1 GLRECHIFLFLPST
15 KRHWSTLRL
24 YERMVSKRERKSW
37 LGPRSF
43 PLEDP
48 NQDTTIRTNEPNPN
62 PNPTMTISDEVLSQ
76 FLSFTATTED
86 VARQYLEMSG
96 GDLERAVGLF
106 LEMDGGGVAGSGGM
120 GGGSRSSAASQHQQ
134 PPHHHHHQ
142 EALDEIRAPD
152 QTRTMRLVGGDS
164 PHHDDRAALL
174 SAVAGPGAAAL
185 MMGLHGEEMEDYDV
199 QAMGSGTW
207 GVGDLREGVN
217 REAERRAAR
226 RGGRRGGRAG
236 GEEEDDVVD
245 LSGEDSEE
253 EEEGVGASGLG
264 RPVAGAPPSLSAMF
278 SPPTHLMHRAG
289 GFQGARNVAK
299 DARRWLLVNVQ
310 DDGDF
315 ACHALNRDVWR
326 DELVENLVREGFIF
340 WQVVSSMHCIVVTMS
355 THPEGQTYITRYKV
369 SGYPHIA
376 ILDPRTGSLLWKKE
390 GWTQVNPLTAE
401 QFVEIASDFCSR
413 HSFDKK
419 PIPSR
424 LAGPTSSAATSSNKR
439 PIQELSEEEQLQA
452 AIRAS
457 MMSPDNDEND
467 SMDDDVEILDKTMED
482 DDNGNENDE
491 SAVEDSKPAA
501 LNAFEQEIQTMD
513 VGDEPAGKDV
523 ARIQIRMPDGKRL
536 VRKFRG
542 GDCVKVIYAFVAQSN
557 PEAREGKPFEIK
569 AKFPPQDLLPSINE
583 SISSCGLSGEAINVL
598 WK

>member
-1 GLRECHIFLFLPST
+1 MATSKQGVSWQYLFSSLDRREHTTHEGPTNYPHPSQHTNITPT
-15 KRHWSTLRL
+15 KRIYVPYPPLDH
-24 YERMVSKRERKSW
+24 SKHASH
-37 LGPRSF
+37 P
-43 PLEDP
+43 
-48 NQDTTIRTNEPNPN
+48 TN
-62 PNPTMTISDEVLSQ
+62 TMTISDEVLSQ

-96 GDLERAVGLF
+96 GDLERAVSLF
-106 LEMDGGGVAGSGGM
+106 MEMDGGAGVGG
-120 GGGSRSSAASQHQQ
+120 ASQ
-134 PPHHHHHQ
+134 PRQ
-142 EALDEIRAPD
+142 ETAEIRAPD

-164 PHHDDRAALL
+164 PHHAALL

-185 MMGLHGEEMEDYDV
+185 MMGHLPEEEEDYDV
-199 QAMGSGTW
+199 RAMGSGTW
-207 GVGDLREGVN
+207 GVGDFREGVN
-217 REAERRAAR
+217 REAERRAR
-226 RGGRRGGRAG
+226 RVGRRES
-236 GEEEDDVVD
+236 GEEEEDVVD

-253 EEEGVGASGLG
+253 DNEL
-264 RPVAGAPPSLSAMF
+264 PVLAAPPSLSAMF

-289 GFQGARNVAK
+289 GFQGARNMAK

-310 DDGDF
+310 NDGDF

-340 WQVVSSMHCIVVTMS
+340 WQVMS

-369 SGYPHIA
+369 NGYPHIA

-390 GWTQVNPLTAE
+390 GWTQVKPLTAE

-413 HSFDKK
+413 HSFDKM
-419 PIPSR
+419 PIPAR
-424 LAGPTSSAATSSNKR
+424 LSASTSSATTSSNKR
-439 PIQELSEEEQLQA
+439 LIQELSEEEQLQA

-457 MMSPDNDEND
+457 MMPENDEND
-467 SMDDDVEILDKTMED
+467 SMDDEVEIIDKPMQ
-482 DDNGNENDE
+482 DDNHDNE

-501 LNAFEQEIQTMD
+501 LNTFEQEILTMD
-513 VGDEPAGKDV
+513 VGDEPAGKDA

-542 GDCVKVIYAFVAQSN
+542 EDSVKVIYAFVAQSN
-557 PEAREGKPFEIK
+557 PEAKEGKPFELK
-569 AKFPPQDLLPSINE
+569 AKFPPQDLLPSIDE